1 MRKIPRIK
9 SKHLAL
15 LAVVVLA
22 VTAGCLGGGGG
33 DGGEQPADEVP
44 RAGNLD
50 PVDGDVS
57 GDEILTSTVGE
68 LESLEQYSFTLV
80 SQQDPGTGN
89 ERQSTQE
96 VTIDAV
102 NQEAAVSVSQTLQGE
117 TEENTEYLVDGFAY
131 RRSDQYEQETGSAW
145 VKRDVSESV
154 QALLD
159 QYDMAGEVATIFG
172 NATATVEGE
181 ATYQGQQVYVLDI
194 DVDEQALEEY
204 YGQTGPN
211 SLNFTNIQGTAWISQ
226 ESNLPLRVEQVSNST
241 TSDGTEITVED
252 TITFD
257 YDTDTVTL
265 PDEAA
270 DAPDL
275 ADLRNQSGN

>member
-1 MRKIPRIK
+1 MRKIPRIP
-9 SKHLAL
+9 SKHLAV

-33 DGGEQPADEVP
+33 EGGEQPADEVP
-44 RAGNLD
+44 RAGDLD

-68 LESLEQYSFTLV
+68 LESLEQYTFTLV
-80 SQQDPGTGN
+80 RQQDAGSEN

-102 NQEAAVSVSQTLQGE
+102 NQEAVVSVSQTLQGE

-145 VKRDVSESV
+145 VKRNVSERA

-172 NATATVEGE
+172 NATATVAGEG
-181 ATYQGQQVYVLDI
+181 TYQGQRVYVINL

-211 SLNFTNIQGTAWISQ
+211 SLNFTNIEGTAWISQ

-241 TSDGTEITVED
+241 ASDGTEITVED

-265 PDEAA
+265 PDEAV

-275 ADLRNQSGN
+275 ADLRNQSS